1 MEVWKHS
8 QNNPIFF
15 SGKVSIPTFKV
26 KTSLPRSSI
35 CKCVFSFTHLHYKP
49 VCTLK
54 FIASLQGKGRLT
66 FMTVKQWYQING
78 AAPENSMWFT
88 PPEQQGRVW
97 GSTRDKKRHVKY
109 QRPSPGTSNKAILQ
123 ISLQTVP
130 PNGEQVFIHVSLCRE
145 VFIETKQLPSMLA
158 CQLLSLGKSCV
169 GSHHV
174 EFSWV

>member
-1 MEVWKHS
+1 MVLLHCFGRFMSTFYRNIGHGRQFRKDLDRESREVFLIDSGMEVWKHS

-35 CKCVFSFTHLHYKP
+35 CNCVFSFTHLHYKP

-88 PPEQQGRVW
+88 PPEQQGRV
-97 GSTRDKKRHVKY
+97 
-109 QRPSPGTSNKAILQ
+109 
-123 ISLQTVP
+123 
-130 PNGEQVFIHVSLCRE
+130 
-145 VFIETKQLPSMLA
+145 
-158 CQLLSLGKSCV
+158 
-169 GSHHV
+169 
-174 EFSWV
+174 